1 MDNISK
7 EYDRWLRV
15 MILIDYG
22 GRQVCQ
28 NILFNQEELPMDGV
42 GLQNELLHL
51 RNLNKNQREKVFP
64 SNGEPPDY
72 KTFDVTLL
80 TDIIR
85 AKFGARYRSVVH
97 DLKHW
102 RNEIFHRGNKGL
114 SIDEF
119 RQLWRNISDM
129 LQHHGFDLGSIK
141 FKPIR
146 DLEVYDIILHQDY
159 RHIIEFIVQGN
170 IDMFLLL

>member
-15 MILIDYG
+15 LILIDYG
-22 GRQVCQ
+22 GRQLCQ

-42 GLQNELLHL
+42 GLQNKLLHL
-51 RNLNKNQREKVFP
+51 RNLNKNQLEKVWP

-72 KTFDVTLL
+72 ETFDVTLL
-80 TDIIR
+80 TDIIKG
-85 AKFGARYRSVVH
+85 KFGARYRPVVR
-97 DLKHW
+97 DLKYW
-102 RNEIFHRGNKGL
+102 RNEIFHRGNKRL

-129 LQHHGFDLGSIK
+129 LQHHGFNLRSIN
-141 FKPIR
+141 FKSIR
-146 DLEVYDIILHQDY
+146 DLEVCDIILHQDY
-159 RHIIEFIVQGN
+159 RHIIEFILQGS
-170 IDMFLLL
+170 IDVFLLL